1 MRTSRDEPSAPSR
14 DAFSLISPGAQVLF
28 DGVILS
34 PLVFILVFCSAF
46 VGSGLKAVG
55 GFGFA
60 TLTTP
65 TVAIFWDVPTAIA
78 VISIPTLCTSLMNA
92 WRTRAAV
99 QEGLRPFIPFFSMS
113 LVGLGIGLTI
123 LLNTDPRLMKFIL
136 GAFLICQIIW
146 QWMQPEK
153 SAPEDSL
160 KRSLGMG
167 AVAGL
172 MLGTIN
178 IPSHVIASYLTG
190 MKISKERY
198 LFVLSASQ
206 VVLRVA
212 AIASIAVA
220 GYIDSTALWLILVL
234 TAPVLLGFFVGT
246 KIYHIF
252 TDQLFFRIVT
262 IILFIMGVLLLV
274 MNFEALAAFF

>member
-1 MRTSRDEPSAPSR
+1 M
-14 DAFSLISPGAQVLF
+14 
-28 DGVILS
+28 S

-99 QEGLRPFIPFFSMS
+99 HEGLRPFIPFFSMS
-113 LVGLGIGLTI
+113 LVGLGVGLTI

-136 GAFLICQIIW
+136 GAFLICQIVW

-212 AIASIAVA
+212 AIASIAAA
-220 GYIDSTALWLILVL
+220 GYIGETALWLILVL

-274 MNFEALAAFF
+274 MNFEALAAFSDAPETNRGA

>member
-1 MRTSRDEPSAPSR
+1 M
-14 DAFSLISPGAQVLF
+14 
-28 DGVILS
+28 S

-99 QEGLRPFIPFFSMS
+99 HEGLRPFIPFFSMS
-113 LVGLGIGLTI
+113 LVGLGVGLTI

-167 AVAGL
+167 AIAGL
-172 MLGTIN
+172 MLGAIN

-212 AIASIAVA
+212 AIASIAAA
-220 GYIDSTALWLILVL
+220 GYIDETALWLILVL

-274 MNFEALAAFF
+274 MNFEGLAAFF